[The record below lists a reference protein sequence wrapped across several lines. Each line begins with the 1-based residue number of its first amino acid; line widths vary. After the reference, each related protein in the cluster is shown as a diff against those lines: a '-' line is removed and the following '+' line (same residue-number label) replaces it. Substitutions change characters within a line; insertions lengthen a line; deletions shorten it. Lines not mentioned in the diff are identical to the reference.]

1 MSTDNN
7 HNGCGLGPGKLGV
20 RGSRSPISFTLAL
33 FAFAV
38 LAFAPMSA
46 PFAFAVSSGPSILQV
61 GPDRTLKTPSAA
73 AALAKSGD
81 TVEIDAG
88 TYPNDYASWPQDN
101 LTIRGVGGGMA
112 HVRSTGLIPNG
123 KAIWIVS
130 GNNMLIENMEFSGAQ
145 VVDTNG
151 AGIRHEGGNLTL
163 RNTFF
168 HHNEF
173 SILTGADPQSS
184 LDIFSSR
191 FWFQKRQTTFSHGLY
206 IGELK
211 RFTLEGS
218 HIKGTDRGH
227 QIKSRAL
234 ENHIQYNRI
243 EDIRGGNSSR
253 LVDLPNCGLSYIIG
267 NDMQKAETTENVDAI
282 GYGAEGCAGR
292 SERQR
297 RLFVVSNTYV
307 NEAGGGAL
315 VRNHAAGEVLV
326 ANNLMFGRG
335 RFLMGKGQEVNNVS
349 VLLTLRQPGSWLPPP
364 DSAAINKAGNLPDAE
379 GVALR
384 PTREFS
390 LPVGTAERIYYG
402 ALDVGARELSQA
414 ADATTRQGAQ

>member
-7 HNGCGLGPGKLGV
+7 HNGCGLDLGV
-20 RGSRSPISFTLAL
+20 ARMQRSRSPVTVTLAL
-33 FAFAV
+33 FVFAA
-38 LAFAPMSA
+38 LAFSPIFAPL
-46 PFAFAVSSGPSILQV
+46 AFAVSSGPSVLQV
-61 GPDRTLKTPSAA
+61 GADKPLKTPSAA
-73 AALAKSGD
+73 AALAKAGD

-88 TYPNDYASWPQDN
+88 TYPNDYASWSQDN

-112 HVRSTGLIPNG
+112 HLRSTGLIPNG

-130 GNNMLIENMEFSGAQ
+130 GNNMLIENVEFSGAQ

-173 SILTGADPQSS
+173 SILTGADPKSS

-234 ENHIQYNRI
+234 ENHILYNRI
-243 EDIRGGNSSR
+243 EDISGGNSSR

-282 GYGAEGCAGR
+282 GYGAEGCQGR

-307 NEAGGGAL
+307 NEASSGAL

-335 RFLMGKGQEVNNVS
+335 RFLMGKGQELNNVS
-349 VLLTLRQPGSWLPPP
+349 VSLTLRQPGSWLPPA
-364 DSAAINKAGNLPDAE
+364 DSAAINKAENLPDAE
-379 GVALR
+379 GATLR
-384 PTREFS
+384 PSREFS
-390 LPVGTAERIYYG
+390 PPVGTVERVSYG
-402 ALDVGARELSQA
+402 APDIGARELSRAGA
-414 ADATTRQGAQ
+414 ATIGQGVQ